1 MREKYVYFN
10 SGAYATASI
19 TPNTDAIT
27 IAAVDKTSKGN
38 LISVHI
44 RHDDAAGTV
53 TVTGNAIV
61 VGVGGGNDKDA
72 TDIVGYINGDADAS
86 ALVTASGADSGNNHA
101 AADYDSTVTYLSG
114 GEAGVSYP
122 LSSFAGMHPTDNDTF
137 VMYFKSMRNF
147 DGTTSGANE
156 EVVSDKIIVNLIG
169 NDTDGTS
176 IRQAMDAIVKGFT
189 SSRSRMF
196 DIVVGDDRED
206 STDYLFK
213 PYNET
218 SSLGSITVYSG
229 NS

>member
-10 SGAYATASI
+10 SGAYATVVISELSL
-19 TPNTDAIT
+19 
-27 IAAVDKTSKGN
+27 AAVDKTSKGN
-38 LISVHI
+38 LVSLEIVESGTESQVTISVS
-44 RHDDAAGTV
+44 
-53 TVTGNAIV
+53 GNAITAAI
-61 VGVGGGNDKDA
+61 GTSNDQHAGDIRDA
-72 TDIVGYINGDADAS
+72 INADAAAS
-86 ALVTASGADSGNNHA
+86 ALVTASSSGTTAITA
-101 AADYDSTVTYLSG
+101 AVAQTYLTG
-114 GEAGVSYP
+114 GESGVSYP

-137 VMYFKSMRNF
+137 IMYFKSMKNF

-156 EVVSDKIIVNLIG
+156 EVVSDKITVNLIG
-169 NDTDGTS
+169 SDTDGTS

-213 PYNET
+213 PYNQA
-218 SSLGSITVYSG
+218 SSLGSISIYAG